1 MELVI
6 DNRERDLIDLLT
18 SKGQEFTTENLLLGD
33 ILFKVN
39 GVEEFVIERKTIQDL
54 RASISDGR
62 NREQKARLL
71 NSGTFSRNRIMYL
84 IEGSFS
90 KVSDR
95 GIPVN
100 TLIGSLI
107 NTQLRDGIFVYKT
120 NNLEESANFIVK
132 LVDKFKKDFNEF
144 FKFDKGEN
152 NMNNAKYS
160 KTLKKEKKQNMT
172 AEVWFINLLASIPRI
187 TDNMGSEI
195 VKKYKTITNLVNV
208 YSKLSEIE
216 CELLLSEILYTPEK
230 GIGKERKIGKKA
242 SSVIYNYIIGKETE
256 VEE

>member
-1 MELVI
+1 MKLVI

-18 SKGQEFTTENLLLGD
+18 SKGQDFTTENLLLGD
-33 ILFKVN
+33 ILFNVN
-39 GVEEFVIERKTIQDL
+39 GVDEFVIERKTIQDL

-71 NSGTFSRNRIMYL
+71 NSGTFSRDRIMYL

-95 GIPVN
+95 GIPVS

-120 NNLEESANFIVK
+120 NNLEESANFIIK
-132 LVDKFKKDFNEF
+132 LMDKFKKDFNEF
-144 FKFDKGEN
+144 FKFCGD
-152 NMNNAKYS
+152 MNSAKYS

-172 AEVWFINLLASIPRI
+172 PEIWFVNQLASIPRI
-187 TDNMGSEI
+187 TENMGYEI
-195 VKKYKTITNLVNV
+195 VKKYKTIVNLVNV
-208 YSKLSEIE
+208 YSKLTEKE

-230 GIGKERKIGKKA
+230 GKTRKIGKKA
-242 SSVIYNYIIGKETE
+242 SFVIYNYITGKEILTE
-256 VEE
+256 E